1 MTTQQRDDATHAT
14 QRNGKAYSHRI
25 PLAKL
30 KCISPRGAARSS
42 RACRVLALMGGEPLL
57 RPDFAHKVV
66 YYAAKKGFWIY
77 IGTNGRLLRPDV
89 ADRLGDAGTAVFNFA
104 VDSWDEKPSL
114 PKAVV
119 PVRKHLEHLLR
130 KQYVRLHGVFQ
141 HEYLP
146 HQHREYPATH

>member
-1 MTTQQRDDATHAT
+1 MLLLSFAHVKRDDAT
-14 QRNGKAYSHRI
+14 QRESLLTSYPPSEIEMHQSQGSGSL
-25 PLAKL
+25 LA
-30 KCISPRGAARSS
+30 R
-42 RACRVLALMGGEPLL
+42 CRVLALMGGEPLL

-104 VDSWDEKPSL
+104 VDSWDEKPGL

-146 HQHREYPATH
+146 HQHRKYPATH